1 MAEESSFFD
10 SLLDAKGKPDR
21 EYNAEQ
27 YATYFK
33 QFLSSGIYYK
43 NNKPSLLVLE
53 QPNELKT
60 KVEAGAAYLEGYMY
74 RNTDNIVLTH
84 AAAHST
90 NPRID
95 RIILRL
101 DRSEVSRY
109 IKVMVKQGTPATAPV
124 PPTLTRNNIVYE
136 LSLAQV
142 LINAGSTKVN
152 KVTDERLDESVCG
165 LVSSLITIPTDM
177 FKKEF
182 DTFMKQ
188 LQDWFSDMQKAT
200 YVTGGMN
207 ISVADKMP
215 SNPKTNDLW
224 IDTAK

>member
-10 SLLDAKGKPDR
+10 SLIGSNGKLDR

-33 QFLSSGIYYK
+33 QFLTSGIYHK

-60 KVEAGAAYLEGYMY
+60 KVEAGAAYVEGYMY
-74 RNTDNIVLTH
+74 RNTDNIILTH

-95 RIILRL
+95 RIVVRL
-101 DRSEVSRY
+101 DRAESSRY
-109 IKVMVKQGTPATAPV
+109 IKVMVKQGTPATTPV
-124 PPTLTRNNIVYE
+124 PPALTRNNIVYE

-142 LINAGSTKVN
+142 LINAASTKVN
-152 KVTDERLDESVCG
+152 KITDERLDESVCG

-182 DTFMKQ
+182 DTFMAQ
-188 LQDWFSDMQKAT
+188 VRDWFAAAQQNA

-207 ISVADKMP
+207 ISIASTTP
-215 SNPKTNDLW
+215 SNPKKNDLW
-224 IDTAK
+224 IDTGK